1 MSAYTAASIR
11 ILEPTE
17 IIQRFTWARVAELA
31 ERYRKPA
38 DWIARGLEAC
48 RRAGVGDEYFVQRYL
63 KREPIARHEG
73 VDAAMRE
80 LLIEASQKGQR
91 QQ

>member
-1 MSAYTAASIR
+1 MSDYNASSIR

-38 DWIARGLEAC
+38 AWIERGLEAC
-48 RRAGVGDEYFVQRYL
+48 RRAGVGDDYFVQRYL
-63 KREPIARHEG
+63 QRLPVPRHEG

-80 LLIEASQKGQR
+80 LLTESVGKR
-91 QQ
+91 KV

>member
-1 MSAYTAASIR
+1 MTTYTASAIR

-17 IIQRFTWARVAELA
+17 ISQRFSWARVAELA

-38 DWIARGLEAC
+38 AWIERGLEAC

-63 KREPIARHEG
+63 RREPVPRHEG

-80 LLIEASQKGQR
+80 LLTESVGKR
-91 QQ
+91 KV

>member
-1 MSAYTAASIR
+1 MSDYNAASIR
-11 ILEPTE
+11 ILEPSE
-17 IIQRFTWARVAELA
+17 VAQRFGWAKVAELA

-38 DWIARGLEAC
+38 AWIERGLEAC

-63 KREPIARHEG
+63 RREPVPRHEG

-80 LLIEASQKGQR
+80 LLTESVGKR
-91 QQ
+91 KV